1 MKPRIYI
8 ETTVISYLS
17 SRPARDLRSA
27 ARQEWTHGF
36 WEWATNNADL
46 FTSELTR
53 IEAGRGD
60 SEAATKRLAYADV
73 CTIVE
78 ETEAARYLSK
88 QLIDNKA
95 IPPTEPEDALHFAI
109 ATLAEIDYVASW
121 NFSHLV
127 GEEPKRKLSL
137 VLAQLGYTMPML
149 ATPESLLESL
159 K

>member
-27 ARQEWTHGF
+27 ARQEWTQDF
-36 WEWATNNADL
+36 WLWATEPTDL

-60 SEAATKRLAYADV
+60 SEAAAKRLAYADV
-73 CTIVE
+73 CTVIE
-78 ETEAARYLSK
+78 ETEAARKLSK
-88 QLIDNKA
+88 QLIEHKA
-95 IPPTEPEDALHFAI
+95 IPSTEPEDALHFVI
-109 ATLAEIDYVASW
+109 ATLAKMDYVASW

-127 GEEPKRKLSL
+127 GE
-137 VLAQLGYTMPML
+137 
-149 ATPESLLESL
+149 
-159 K
+159 